1 MVFVVHLH
9 LHLYSSVLLS
19 PSYIRAATPELN
31 YNIGCTHSMVSKL
44 FTLITLWVKASS
56 QYSIGFH
63 TGCLILMVSS
73 YSLPHE
79 WKYSLYSLWKP
90 FIILKIPFS
99 LVFLRLFILSQ
110 YLFYC
115 VSSIILVNLPC
126 TLPNTSISLLQHGT
140 QSSTQELACD
150 VTNLWFKFQPSFPY
164 SRLFRHI
171 AIKLYAELFLQCS
184 TYEI

>member
-73 YSLPHE
+73 YSLPHK
-79 WKYSLYSLWKP
+79 WKHFLHSLWKP

-99 LVFLRLFILSQ
+99 LVFLNLFILSPIFILLRVQYHPCKPALYPAQ
-110 YLFYC
+110 YLHIPFATWHSEQYTGTGMWC
-115 VSSIILVNLPC
+115 NQSLIQIL
-126 TLPNTSISLLQHGT
+126 TIISLL
-140 QSSTQELACD
+140 
-150 VTNLWFKFQPSFPY
+150 
-164 SRLFRHI
+164 
-171 AIKLYAELFLQCS
+171 
-184 TYEI
+184 